1 MSWLSDIAGKAEA
14 LLDRMDQAAA
24 TSIQSTG
31 LATPQTRT
39 ALVGRET
46 HETALTYEPTAS
58 VGVEKT
64 LSLPPNPP
72 RPRTSL
78 PPHNQAATYSPV
90 ARPEPPPKTPPTPS
104 SYHKTKP
111 SVPSDD
117 SIFEFL
123 NTPTR
128 PEARKPHVPKN
139 LNKRNLTMVSSHNVD
154 KTDSP
159 AQSQPLSGPEE
170 EKRVER
176 EGDKHEEEEGEGR
189 MRDGERE
196 KGEKDVLKR
205 SEVIDDTDSGGG
217 GSASP
222 VPPQIVGSREVALDP
237 LKSGGLSVDS
247 GTSDGIVQH
256 QPTLG
261 EVEKTVG
268 PASSD
273 PSEQKMVS
281 CHIVP
286 SLVSNWGTPL
296 ISSHYYSLHHTAC
309 CPQASLQ
316 KKVSDL
322 ELENKLLKRE
332 VSSLNDELETVLER
346 VREAEES
353 VAVHRRDTESLREQV
368 TASDHVI
375 RQLRSHDEDIQTTLQ
390 ARETQIQVSTIC
402 VVETSGLTV
411 YVFVGI
417 EERVAG
423 V

>member
-1 MSWLSDIAGKAEA
+1 MSWLSGIAGKAEA

-46 HETALTYEPTAS
+46 HETALIYEPTAS

-64 LSLPPNPP
+64 LSLPPNPS
-72 RPRTSL
+72 RTSL
-78 PPHNQAATYSPV
+78 PPHSQVATYSPV
-90 ARPEPPPKTPPTPS
+90 ARPEPPPKTTPTPS
-104 SYHKTKP
+104 SYSKSRS

-128 PEARKPHVPKN
+128 PEAGKSHLPKN
-139 LNKRNLTMVSSHNVD
+139 LNRRSLTTVSSHLN
-154 KTDSP
+154 KSDSP
-159 AQSQPLSGPEE
+159 AQSQPPGGAEE
-170 EKRVER
+170 EKRGYG

-189 MRDGERE
+189 MRDKNHGERE
-196 KGEKDVLKR
+196 KREMEK
-205 SEVIDDTDSGGG
+205 SQVIDDTDSGGG
-217 GSASP
+217 GDGSP
-222 VPPQIVGSREVALDP
+222 VPPQTVASEEVP
-237 LKSGGLSVDS
+237 LYPQKSGGLSVDS
-247 GTSDGIVQH
+247 GKSDVIVQH

-261 EVEKTVG
+261 EVEKAG
-268 PASSD
+268 PGSSD
-273 PSEQKMVS
+273 QPEQKVVS

-296 ISSHYYSLHHTAC
+296 ISSQYYSLHHTAC

-368 TASDHVI
+368 TAADHVI

-390 ARETQIQVSTIC
+390 ARETQIQVSMIL
-402 VVETSGLTV
+402 G
-411 YVFVGI
+411 G
-417 EERVAG
+417 G
-423 V
+423 N